1 MKQCI
6 CRPLGAARTKKPRP
20 RGGVLL
26 AVADS
31 AWHLVCGTRRG
42 VSSQRRR
49 SSFIL
54 RGSPATFRSNGG
66 KGTAA
71 ATIPQQDAGGDG
83 NSVEARLRVERRWSI
98 PGARESRLRERYQHI
113 PLEPTVLRCY
123 GRRREGNR
131 GPRCIPHRDV
141 PYQVQRRRRDGAGG
155 GRVWQA
161 LCRIP
166 AERLR

>member
-1 MKQCI
+1 CI

-83 NSVEARLRVERRWSI
+83 NSVEARLRRNGEHDDGLVGLEVLAGEDDQNLERDPRSRSRSRSNAAWTTPIPPAPIPRSI
-98 PGARESRLRERYQHI
+98 R
-113 PLEPTVLRCY
+113 
-123 GRRREGNR
+123 
-131 GPRCIPHRDV
+131 
-141 PYQVQRRRRDGAGG
+141 
-155 GRVWQA
+155 
-161 LCRIP
+161 
-166 AERLR
+166 